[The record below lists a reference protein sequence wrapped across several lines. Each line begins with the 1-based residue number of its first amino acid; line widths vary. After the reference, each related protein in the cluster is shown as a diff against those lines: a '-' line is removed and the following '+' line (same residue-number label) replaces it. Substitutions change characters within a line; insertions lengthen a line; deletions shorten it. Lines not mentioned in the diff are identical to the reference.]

1 MKTFSYVT
9 IIGISVSAFVYFFI
23 SFKIFRNT
31 TRLSDHLPIAGEG
44 REARVATSKE
54 FSSATVATTISLAT
68 VVLVFSELASYMGTW
83 LYWTA
88 ITTATGIW
96 VVRKSSSVIWRRL
109 AEKREWRPTLHE
121 FLGASYSSPLLSKG
135 AAMCT
140 CLGFIGALAVELTV
154 GSRFFSALVPAVPFW
169 VALLIIAGIGVG
181 YTMLGGFRAVI
192 VTDRIQMAAIWG
204 AVVALGMLVLI
215 RVHDVGGVGNLV
227 KALPPSVYNFSSRD
241 GLLSFLIGIAVINIP
256 TFLADMSI
264 WQRIAASKDESTV
277 SEGLGGS
284 VIGAIFS
291 WMAFATIACLIVGI
305 VPIKEGENPLLT
317 FIKVIGTNFNFV
329 GSIGLVVGITGLYAA
344 SLSTASTQLIAA
356 SHAIH
361 TDILGIRNKME
372 KKSFTESRSELIM
385 SRIIIGLSS
394 VVSIAVVEGLQFL
407 GFTIADLVFA
417 VYGAQLGMVPVV
429 VVALISK
436 STQLH
441 QLNQIAT
448 YSVFLGFFGGWGAAI
463 LGKVLS
469 NSDLVFLAPAIS
481 LIISTM
487 IMGVGYLSLKR
498 IEEKVSA

>member
-140 CLGFIGALAVELTV
+140 CF

-361 TDILGIRNKME
+361 TDILGIRN
-372 KKSFTESRSELIM
+372 ESRSELIM